1 MEGEEFHI
9 YLTDDARPFCVN
21 TPRSISYAYP
31 DKLKAELDLLQSQNI
46 IAPVIE
52 ATDWCAP
59 IVVAP
64 KKNTD
69 RIRMC
74 VDLSHLNRYVKRERY
89 QSPTPAEAIADI
101 SACQAKFFTV
111 LDAMK
116 GYHQCPLDQESQL
129 LTTFIT
135 PFGRFKYMHAPYGIS
150 SISEH
155 YDRRMYEAFE
165 GLSGFHRI
173 VDDIV
178 IYDSDV
184 TQHASHVREFLQ
196 RCAEKKITL
205 DLDKC
210 KFCESSVTFAGFQ
223 LSATCYQVDH
233 TIIDAISKFPTP
245 ANCTDLRSFFGLV
258 NQLSASTNTIS
269 TLLTPLHPLL
279 STKNNFQWSATH
291 TQAFQTA
298 KESLTD
304 APVLSFFDMNKPT
317 KLCTDASR
325 QGFGFILQQQ
335 DNSGTWS
342 LIQAGSLFLTDAESR
357 YAIIQLEMLA
367 VAWATLKCHLFLA
380 GLQHFQVIT
389 DHNPLIP
396 ILNHH

>member
-1 MEGEEFHI
+1 
-9 YLTDDARPFCVN
+9 
-21 TPRSISYAYP
+21 
-31 DKLKAELDLLQSQNI
+31 
-46 IAPVIE
+46 
-52 ATDWCAP
+52 
-59 IVVAP
+59 
-64 KKNTD
+64 
-69 RIRMC
+69 MC
-74 VDLSHLNRYVKRERY
+74 VDLSRLNRYVKRERY
-89 QSPTPAEAIADI
+89 QSNTPDKAIADI
-101 SACQAKFFTV
+101 STCQAKFFTV

-116 GYHQCPLDQESQL
+116 GYHQCPLDQESQF

-135 PFGRFKYMHAPYGIS
+135 PFGRFKYMRAPYRIS

-165 GLSGFHRI
+165 GLSGFCHI

-178 IYDSDV
+178 IYNSDV

-205 DLDKC
+205 NLVKC

-223 LSATCYQVDH
+223 LSATGHQADH

-245 ANCTDLRSFFGLV
+245 ANRTDLRSFFGLV
-258 NQLSASTNTIS
+258 NQLSASTNIIS
-269 TLLTPLHPLL
+269 TLLTPLRPLL
-279 STKNNFQWSATH
+279 STKNDFHWSATH
-291 TQAFQTA
+291 DQAFQKA

-304 APVLSFFDMNKPT
+304 APVLSFFDMSKPT
-317 KLCTDASR
+317 RLCTDDSC
-325 QGFGFILQQQ
+325 QGLGFILQQQ

-342 LIQAGSLFLTDAESR
+342 LIQVGSRFLTDAESL
-357 YAIIQLEMLA
+357 YDIIELEMLA
-367 VAWATLKCHLFLA
+367 VAWATLKCHLLLA

-389 DHNPLIP
+389 YHNPLIP